1 MKKLPIGE
9 SDFREIR
16 EKDYYFVDKSEFIA
30 DILNENNR
38 VILIPRPRRFGKTLN
53 LSMLRYFFDINEKGR
68 ALFNGLKIESLPEI
82 KHQGKYPVIFITFK
96 DLKEPNFDI
105 FLRKLSKLITSL
117 YESYSDKLV
126 KGDFSQL
133 EKKEIERILAG
144 DTDYTLLQGSLE
156 DLSKYLYKVYNQ
168 KPIILLDEYDTPIHA
183 AWIKGYY
190 EELIDFMR
198 GFMSAAFKD
207 NPNFK
212 KAVIT
217 GCLRVSKESIFTG
230 LNNLTVA
237 SILTHLFD
245 KYFGFT
251 KEETLKLLKD
261 YKEEHRYDEIIDWY
275 DGYKFGT
282 QIMLNPWSV
291 LNTVSYKELRPYWAN
306 TSSNDV
312 IRMLVEEGPN
322 QLKEDITRL
331 LNGESIVSYI
341 DENIVFPDLKYD
353 EKSIYSLLFFSGYL
367 RCENKENIKGK
378 IRCELVIPNIE
389 VEYIYENIIS
399 NWVKKGFSGERLNQ
413 LLKALIDKNID
424 EFELI
429 LNDLVVETLSY
440 FDAKG
445 KEPEA
450 LYLGFI
456 AGMLIGLEPDYRVK
470 TNRES
475 GYGRYDVM
483 VIPKDVKKTAIVMEL
498 KSLNKTKHKDPDKA
512 IEEALKQIEEK
523 GYVKELEELGCR
535 DILKLAV
542 VSDGKKVWVK
552 EG

>member
-1 MKKLPIGE
+1 MKRLPIGE

-30 DILNENNR
+30 DILNENNK

-53 LSMLRYFFDINEKGR
+53 LSMLRYFFDINENAR
-68 ALFNGLKIESLPEI
+68 DLFNGLKIETLPEI

-96 DLKEPNFDI
+96 DLKEPNFDT
-105 FLRKLSKLITSL
+105 FLSDLNNLMSAAYSEHLDKIKTLDLSGGEQKRIDEIINFKADYTSL
-117 YESYSDKLV
+117 KN
-126 KGDFSQL
+126 
-133 EKKEIERILAG
+133 
-144 DTDYTLLQGSLE
+144 SLY

-207 NPNFK
+207 NPTFE

-291 LNTVSYKELRPYWAN
+291 LNAVAYKDLRPYWAN

-312 IRMLVEEGPN
+312 IRMLIEEGPPGFKDSIN
-322 QLKEDITRL
+322 AL
-331 LNGESIVSYI
+331 L
-341 DENIVFPDLKYD
+341 
-353 EKSIYSLLFFSGYL
+353 SG
-367 RCENKENIKGK
+367 
-378 IRCELVIPNIE
+378 
-389 VEYIYENIIS
+389 
-399 NWVKKGFSGERLNQ
+399 
-413 LLKALIDKNID
+413 
-424 EFELI
+424 
-429 LNDLVVETLSY
+429 
-440 FDAKG
+440 
-445 KEPEA
+445 
-450 LYLGFI
+450 
-456 AGMLIGLEPDYRVK
+456 
-470 TNRES
+470 
-475 GYGRYDVM
+475 
-483 VIPKDVKKTAIVMEL
+483 
-498 KSLNKTKHKDPDKA
+498 
-512 IEEALKQIEEK
+512 
-523 GYVKELEELGCR
+523 
-535 DILKLAV
+535 
-542 VSDGKKVWVK
+542 
-552 EG
+552 

>member
-96 DLKEPNFDI
+96 DLKEPNFDT
-105 FLRKLSKLITSL
+105 FLSDLNNLMSLAYKKYFNEIIKLDLTKGEQKRIDEIINFKADYTSLKNSL
-117 YESYSDKLV
+117 YE
-126 KGDFSQL
+126 
-133 EKKEIERILAG
+133 
-144 DTDYTLLQGSLE
+144 
-156 DLSKYLYKVYNQ
+156 LSTYLYKVYNQ